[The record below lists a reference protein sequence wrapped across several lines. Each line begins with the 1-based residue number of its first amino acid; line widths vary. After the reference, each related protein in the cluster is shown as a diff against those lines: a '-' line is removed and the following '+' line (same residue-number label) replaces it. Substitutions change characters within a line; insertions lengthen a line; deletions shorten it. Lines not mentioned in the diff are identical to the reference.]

1 LAQESAVASIGH
13 LPRPP
18 LSFGD
23 MAMKQD
29 EPVVQPGDN
38 VEQEFKKRKSQL
50 ESKGESLDQYRDG
63 TQMVTAAVDK
73 SKGARKSQFT
83 TIGKAQDMGLISSR
97 TGADAVTGEGTN
109 PFAVS
114 AMGTRILMRFRQKA
128 MLTIILQSIFINAIA
143 FMVDREIMFEL
154 PAFHWAIYLGTWL
167 VPIIILFF
175 VNMFR
180 YKSPINFILLGTF
193 SVVIG
198 ITFGLLQVPMERY
211 TMTFTTDRTRNWS
224 PQCYGMAGHTIAL
237 IILSLITC
245 IPHGSRGMVKMAPVA
260 ILIAFVTDIA
270 GILAYTTNWNYIGPP
285 VFVIIAIL
293 MNTLSLAW
301 IGYQMD
307 MLTMRLQ
314 VDEFLYPVI
323 LLWCEVFIVLFLVM
337 AFLIGILMLMMGE
350 GGGGEGAGFCD
361 GCGYGCY
368 GVYCDCYYG
377 GSGSANK
384 ARNDDGTNSQED
396 SPAPAQQD
404 MSTEV

>member
-1 LAQESAVASIGH
+1 
-13 LPRPP
+13 
-18 LSFGD
+18 
-23 MAMKQD
+23 MATEQD
-29 EPVVQPGDN
+29 EPVVT
-38 VEQEFKKRKSQL
+38 VEQEFVKRKSVL
-50 ESKGESLDQYRDG
+50 EDKGENLDKYRDG
-63 TQMVTAAVDK
+63 AQMVTATVEK

-97 TGADAVTGEGTN
+97 SAADAAIEEGTN

-114 AMGTRILMRFRQKA
+114 AMGTRIMMLFRQKA
-128 MLTIILQSIFINAIA
+128 MVTIIIQSIFINAIA
-143 FMVDREIMFEL
+143 VLVDREYMFEL
-154 PAFHWAIYLGTWL
+154 PPFHWGMYLGTWV
-167 VPIIILFF
+167 VPIIVLFF

-180 YKSPINFILLGTF
+180 YKSPINYILLGTF

-198 ITFGLLQVPMERY
+198 VTFGLLQVPMESY

-237 IILSLITC
+237 VILSLITC
-245 IPHGSRGMVKMAPVA
+245 IPHGGRGMIKMAPVA
-260 ILIAFVTDIA
+260 ILVAFVTDIA
-270 GILAYTTNWNYIGPP
+270 GILAYMTSWNYIGPP
-285 VFVIIAIL
+285 VFVIVAIL

-323 LLWCEVFIVLFLVM
+323 LLWCEVFIVMFILV
-337 AFLIGILMLMMGE
+337 AFILGILMMMMGE
-350 GGGGEGAGFCD
+350 GGGAEGGGFCD

-377 GSGSANK
+377 GTSSK
-384 ARNDDGTNSQED
+384 KSDGTDNQED

-404 MSTEV
+404 MSTDV